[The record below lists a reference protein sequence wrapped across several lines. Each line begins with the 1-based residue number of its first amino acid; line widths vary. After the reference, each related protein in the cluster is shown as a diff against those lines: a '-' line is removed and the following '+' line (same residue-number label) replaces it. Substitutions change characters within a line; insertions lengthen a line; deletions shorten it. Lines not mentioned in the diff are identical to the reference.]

1 MLNTIELKQQ
11 AATAAVK
18 YLKPDMVLGVG
29 TGSTVRALIEQLG
42 HYRHWF
48 SAVVASS
55 EATEALLKDQGIQTV
70 DLNTVEVDLYI
81 DGTDEIDPYFQL
93 IKGGGAAL
101 TREKILA
108 AASKQFLVIADES
121 KQVKRLGENC
131 PIPVEVI
138 PMARSYVAR
147 QIVKLG
153 GDPFYREKCVTDNGH
168 VILDVHNL
176 KMLDVIATDHQINQI
191 PGVVGHGLFCHQTA
205 DIAIIATK
213 DGVKTLNKEQLA
225 FNFMEE

>member
-1 MLNTIELKQQ
+1 MTNAETLKQQ
-11 AATAAVK
+11 AATAAIA

-29 TGSTVRALIEQLG
+29 TGSTVNAFIDQLG
-42 HYRHWF
+42 QYKHWF

-55 EATEALLKDQGIQTV
+55 EATAKHLKQQGIHAV

-93 IKGGGAAL
+93 IKGGGGAL

-108 AASKQFLVIADES
+108 AASKQFIVIADEN
-121 KQVKRLGENC
+121 KQVKRLGEDF

-147 QIVKLG
+147 QIVQLG
-153 GDPFYREKCVTDNGH
+153 GDPYYREQCITDNGN

-176 KMLDVIATDHQINQI
+176 KMLDVIAIDHQLNQI
-191 PGVVGHGLFCHQTA
+191 PGVVCHGLFCHQTA
-205 DIAIIATK
+205 NIALIATD
-213 DGVKTLNKEQLA
+213 DGVKTIHKEQLS
-225 FNFMEE
+225 FDFMED